1 MNIATFGGRRFL
13 LTVGCG
19 IVTSYLLWAGKLD
32 SGSYTAI
39 ILGTVGAY
47 IGANT
52 FQKVKSNVSD
62 PTAN

>member
-1 MNIATFGGRRFL
+1 MNITSFGGRRFI

-19 IVTSYLLWAGKLD
+19 LVTSILLWHDKLD

-52 FQKVKSNVSD
+52 FQKVKESKSD
-62 PTAN
+62 A